1 MKNFSKTDTRNEDI
15 YILAIWAFAIIML
28 IPIEFVSIRIF
39 NDYIEL
45 SSCESMKDYGNYIRK
60 QRYLYKWKNWI
71 VLYPNIF
78 YNIALKKFE
87 EKKKEIIDAAMLELK
102 ECHTISDY
110 DNFIN
115 RYGNYGDIDIYKLVE
130 EAMSNRSELV
140 SLQHR
145 QFLEKW

>member
-87 EKKKEIIDAAMLELK
+87 EKKKEIAEKNLK
-102 ECHTISDY
+102 IAEKYHQEQLKGNNQNKDY
-110 DNFIN
+110 YSIKRNQES
-115 RYGNYGDIDIYKLVE
+115 RE
-130 EAMSNRSELV
+130 
-140 SLQHR
+140 
-145 QFLEKW
+145 